1 MLRKRNPNIVK
12 VEEILDY
19 EAEYLDSDIYHGKRA
34 LSFPFFSSIPL
45 LKAKKINNNN
55 CKLPDRKFLSC
66 GKFIS
71 VKKFDINSKMKISNK
86 DVIEADRR
94 INKDQNKILQK
105 LNKQDLRN
113 FEFISTIWDKVIL
126 CFDKKSYTLFALDQ
140 HAIHE
145 RISYEIYSDILKKEI
160 LKTYEQKEFDYE
172 VLRLKNKNCAFVFY
186 NKFKHICDATLSVD
200 SEKIRKIYNF
210 KHLFEDW
217 GFKLQFNFN
226 ENKVLCYKC
235 PVLFGE
241 IIDFEKSSS
250 DFIEFFEEK
259 PDSSNNKNYQFPKI
273 IDVVLMFK
281 ACKNAIKFND
291 KINEKEVDI
300 LKKNLR
306 KCEFPFVCVH
316 GRNAFF
322 PMMSLR

>member
-1 MLRKRNPNIVK
+1 MFRKRNPNILK
-12 VEEILDY
+12 MESILESEY
-19 EAEYLDSDIYHGKRA
+19 ECCDSDIYHGKRA
-34 LSFPFFSSIPL
+34 PSFPFFSSIPL
-45 LKAKKINNNN
+45 LQTKKMNNNT

-66 GKFIS
+66 GKFVTS
-71 VKKFDINSKMKISNK
+71 KRFDIDSKMKISNK
-86 DVIEADRR
+86 DVIEADRK
-94 INKDQNKILQK
+94 INQDQSKISQR

-160 LKTYEQKEFDYE
+160 FKSYEQKDFDYE
-172 VLRLKNKNCAFVFY
+172 VLRLKNKNCVFIFY
-186 NKFKHICDATLSVD
+186 NKYKHNCNAKINID
-200 SEKIRKIYNF
+200 SENIRKIYNF

-217 GFKLQFNFN
+217 GFKLQFDFN
-226 ENKVLCYKC
+226 ENKVCCYKC
-235 PVLFGE
+235 PALFGE
-241 IIDFEKSSS
+241 IIDFEKNFS
-250 DFIEFFEEK
+250 DFLEFFEEK
-259 PDSSNNKNYQFPKI
+259 PDSSNNKNYQFPKV

-300 LKKNLR
+300 LKRNLR